1 MSIDLIKGNCLE
13 LMGGVAD
20 KSVQLICT
28 DLPYGTTPL
37 EFDKEIIPF
46 EPLWKEYERII
57 KDDGAIVLFAQQ
69 PFTSKL
75 IMSNLKLYKYNWV
88 WIKDNATN
96 FLNKRYQAGKITEDI
111 CVFGKG
117 ATSFCKGNVN
127 MKYNPQMEKGKPYKT
142 KNNVER
148 RTNAVIR
155 GDIRNIET
163 VNNGDRLPNNVLY
176 YNRDS
181 EKLHPTQKPLNLIRY
196 LIRTYTDENDLVLDS
211 CMGSGTT
218 AIACFAEKRN
228 FIGYEINDEYFEIAK
243 KRYEKESSDIFDL

>member
-127 MKYNPQMEKGKPYKT
+127 MKYNPQMEEGKPYRIT
-142 KNNVER
+142 SSLHGR
-148 RTNAVIR
+148 RNAVSR
-155 GDIRNIET
+155 GELKDVET
-163 VNNGDRLPNNVLY
+163 INDGDRLPNNVLY
-176 YNRDS
+176 FNRDK
-181 EKLHPTQKPLNLIRY
+181 EKLHPTQKPLDLIRY
-196 LIRTYTDENDLVLDS
+196 LIRTYTDKDDLVLDS
-211 CMGSGTT
+211 CFGSGTT

>member
-127 MKYNPQMEKGKPYKT
+127 MKYNPQMTKGKPYKT
-142 KNNVER
+142 TNNVES

-155 GDIRNIET
+155 GDVRNIET

>member
-1 MSIDLIKGNCLE
+1 MNIELIKGDCLVE
-13 LMGGVAD
+13 MKNIAD

-46 EPLWKEYERII
+46 EPLWKEYKRII

-75 IMSNLKLYKYNWV
+75 IMSNLEMYKYNWV

-96 FLNKRYQAGKITEDI
+96 FLNKRYQCGKITEDI

-117 ATSFCKGNVN
+117 ATSFCKGNIN
-127 MKYNPQMEKGKPYKT
+127 MKYNPQMTKGKPYKT
-142 KNNVER
+142 TNNVER

-163 VNNGDRLPNNVLY
+163 VNYGDRLPNNVLY

-181 EKLHPTQKPLNLIRY
+181 EKLHPTQKPLDLIRY

-218 AIACFAEKRN
+218 AIGCFAEKRN
-228 FIGYEINDEYFEIAK
+228 FIGYEIDDEYFEIAK
-243 KRYEKESSDIFDL
+243 KRYEKETTSIFDL